1 MRSNQVPKVVGSL
14 LATSLMVQSCAI
26 PPEAPSPPSES
37 VRASLGKV
45 GVVSVGSALGGTVSG
60 PIGVGNEA
68 AKGIFE
74 GGAIGGASG
83 AGVGAVV
90 GLVCGPFL
98 LVCVPVFA
106 SVGAVG
112 GVVVGG
118 GAGGIIKG
126 TNAIPEGAAT
136 NIQAALYNAI
146 AKRDLQ
152 NELRRHVLE
161 RANAGRANNA
171 IDLGIGKTVDPS
183 TPPDYALF
191 TSSGVNT
198 VLEIT
203 IAQIAFTSEGGTTPT
218 FLLSIDARARV
229 IQIPGNL
236 VLWSDEHMAFK
247 SPAAEFSLWI
257 AKDSDLLK
265 SEIES
270 GLETLARQIT
280 ETVLLKAPKGQ
291 RGPS

>member
-1 MRSNQVPKVVGSL
+1 M
-14 LATSLMVQSCAI
+14 
-26 PPEAPSPPSES
+26 
-37 VRASLGKV
+37 
-45 GVVSVGSALGGTVSG
+45 SG

-68 AKGIFE
+68 TKGVVE

-83 AGVGAVV
+83 AGVGALV
-90 GLVCGPFL
+90 GLICGPFL
-98 LVCVPVFA
+98 LVCVPAFA
-106 SVGAVG
+106 GAGAVG
-112 GVVVGG
+112 GVVLGG

-126 TNAIPEGAAT
+126 TNAIPEGAAI
-136 NIQAALYNAI
+136 NIQAALYDAI

-152 NELRRHVLE
+152 NELRRRVLV

-171 IDLGIGKTVDPS
+171 IDLGINKTVDPS

-191 TSSGVNT
+191 PGSGADA
-198 VLEIT
+198 VLEIS

-218 FLLSIDARARV
+218 FVLSIDARARL
-229 IQIPGNL
+229 IKIPGSR

-247 SPAAEFSLWI
+247 SPAAEFSLWT
-257 AKDSDLLK
+257 AKNSDLLK

-270 GLETLARQIT
+270 GLETLAQQII
-280 ETVLLKAPKGQ
+280 ENVPLKAREGK